1 MSTCSASK
9 IQDTELLGGR
19 HNVIPSENAGAKH
32 EYTLQTPAQHDFC
45 AGKPKRLLN
54 PRRDDSETDLRE
66 SETKQRESN
75 KNQTITSHILPSL
88 RNRYHNLL
96 KQIMPHATNLATTV
110 PRCSHLDFE
119 SLRSRHLAVS
129 AWSTCGNL
137 QNNHVIMSS
146 SQGNSQSHAM
156 SKVQHVETS
165 G

>member
-19 HNVIPSENAGAKH
+19 HNIIPSENAGAKH
-32 EYTLQTPAQHDFC
+32 EYTLTPAQHDFC

-75 KNQTITSHILPSL
+75 KNQTITSHTAFTPCI
-88 RNRYHNLL
+88 RYHNLL

-110 PRCSHLDFE
+110 PKCSHDFE
-119 SLRSRHLAVS
+119 SLSSRHFAVS

-137 QNNHVIMSS
+137 QNNHVIIAT
-146 SQGNSQSHAM
+146 SQANSQSHAM